1 MAKRLTVFDIPG
13 DPDELFEIKHSVM
26 DPVMSR
32 KAPEYGALVHIAVK
46 KPDGSGIVIVNLW
59 DSPEGSD
66 RAMED
71 PEIIE
76 VRNQLAERLGVSD
89 APTGKHYEVV
99 DFMQAGQ
106 PAPTG

>member
-13 DPDELFEIKHSVM
+13 DPDNLFEMKHTVM

-46 KPDGSGIVIVNLW
+46 KPDGSGIMIVNVW
-59 DSPEGSD
+59 ESAEGSD
-66 RAMED
+66 RAFED

-76 VRNQLAERLGVSD
+76 VRNQMAERLDIAD
-89 APTGKHYEVV
+89 APTGDHYEVV

-106 PAPTG
+106 PAAAG